1 MMANIVDRAKKS
13 AIKDLIANGERGLR
27 TSHLLAAYA
36 DEMRENEDLPSTT
49 NPDDWARVA
58 GRKGE
63 RIVFLRTLGG
73 GAVDPQRAIET
84 HDYL

>member
-1 MMANIVDRAKKS
+1 
-13 AIKDLIANGERGLR
+13 
-27 TSHLLAAYA
+27 
-36 DEMRENEDLPSTT
+36 MRENEDLPSTT

-73 GAVDPQRAIET
+73 SAVDPQRAIET